1 MSDES
6 SRSARPYGQR
16 RNDGAPTW
24 WAALDRADLPD
35 NEVLPAAHRRW
46 YEDAEPVTPAL
57 EIAGRSEPA
66 RARRGWLIGLLVVAA
81 IALLLCIAWAADTI
95 ACNPE
100 PHSRFNVSAGASFV
114 TPAFIAA
121 TRAMYMSFGSVW
133 ITLPNTT

>member
-46 YEDAEPVTPAL
+46 YEDAEQVAPGVAV
-57 EIAGRSEPA
+57 AGRAGEPVHTRRRWLIAVLVAAVIALVLAVEWMVDSEALFDTLLIGIPA
-66 RARRGWLIGLLVVAA
+66 ALAVTVTVVVARRAA
-81 IALLLCIAWAADTI
+81 
-95 ACNPE
+95 
-100 PHSRFNVSAGASFV
+100 
-114 TPAFIAA
+114 
-121 TRAMYMSFGSVW
+121 
-133 ITLPNTT
+133 

>member
-35 NEVLPAAHRRW
+35 NEVIPAAHRRW
-46 YEDAEPVTPAL
+46 YEDAEPATPAL

-81 IALLLCIAWAADTI
+81 IALLLGIARAAD
-95 ACNPE
+95 
-100 PHSRFNVSAGASFV
+100 ASGEVLFDTLLV
-114 TPAFIAA
+114 GIPVALAA
-121 TRAMYMSFGSVW
+121 TVTIVVARRTA
-133 ITLPNTT
+133 